1 MSSTSSI
8 RAVLL
13 RFANLFRKRKL
24 DGDLSAEL
32 ESHLQF
38 HIDDNLRAGMSPSE
52 ARRQALLKLGGLQQT
67 TENYRD
73 QRTAAFLESLW
84 RDFSYGVR
92 QLAKSPGFTCVAILT
107 LALGIGANT
116 AIFSFVAGTLLRPFP
131 YREPDRL
138 VQLWSSQPQRGWIR
152 NIVSPSDFYDWK
164 KFNRSFEDLA
174 GYIDVTA
181 NLSDGHGAAVIPGLS
196 VTPNFFSLLG
206 VTPRLGQ
213 SFRGGDDLP
222 GAPPVAIISEG
233 LWKQRFAS
241 DPLIVGK
248 SIRLDSASYT
258 ILGVMPSSSV
268 LQLEGAATA
277 QFWTPYTIDPTLE
290 RGIHAMYVIGRLAPG
305 IPITQAQQEMTLLA
319 SDLERQYPK
328 SNKGWTVLAESLR
341 DSLVGTLRPVLF
353 VLTGAVACVLLIACV
368 NVANL
373 QLSRGSTRQREIALR
388 GALGA
393 GRPRLVRQLLAESFL
408 LALVAG
414 ALGALLANFCVNLLI
429 RLYFSEDPAYDGV
442 HLDARVLIFA
452 IAISVV
458 TVFLSGLAPAF
469 LTSRVKLESALRESS
484 RSSGISGRAR
494 RIRSGLVA
502 AECGLAM
509 LLLVGAGLLTRTFV
523 ALNQVNPG
531 LNPHNVLT
539 FELSLSGSRYKDN
552 ATRVNFYDHFLER
565 ISALPGV
572 EFASL
577 VTRPPFAGYNGWGFV
592 TSENPSPPPDQEPDA
607 SYQVI
612 SPDYFRVLQ
621 IPLIEGR
628 AFLPSDQKGSAPVA
642 IISQITART
651 YWPGK
656 DPLGMTLN
664 PDPKSFPWMTIVG
677 IVGDVRRHGL
687 DADPDP
693 ELFVPYRQYPW
704 QNTPRSF
711 VVRSSVDPVSLTN
724 SIRHVVSEMDSEQ
737 ALDSPRTMEQVIRLR
752 SLSDRSFNMV
762 LLGSLAG
769 IALILAVVG
778 IFGVISYSVTQ
789 RTAELGVRMALGARP
804 ADVLKLVL
812 LQGLRIAAVGIS
824 IGILGSLALT
834 QTMSSLLFRVSA
846 LDPLTFS
853 GVAILLVAV
862 TLLAS
867 YLPARRASKVD
878 PMVALRYE

>member
-1 MSSTSSI
+1 MSSQSSI
-8 RAVLL
+8 RAGLL
-13 RFANLFRKRKL
+13 RLANLFRKRKL

-38 HIDDNLRAGMSPSE
+38 HIDDNLRAGMSPEE
-52 ARRQALLKLGGLQQT
+52 ARRNALLKLGGLQQT

-73 QRTAAFLESLW
+73 QRTSAFLESLW
-84 RDFSYGVR
+84 RDFSYGSR
-92 QLAKSPGFTCVAILT
+92 QLAKSPSFTCVAILT

-131 YREPDRL
+131 YRESDRL
-138 VQLWSSQPQRGWIR
+138 VQLWSSEPQRGWMR

-164 KFNRSFEDLA
+164 KVNRSFEDLA
-174 GYIDVTA
+174 GYIDITA
-181 NLSDGHGAAVIPGLS
+181 NLSGGREAVVIPGLS
-196 VTPNFFSLLG
+196 VTPNFFTLLG
-206 VTPRLGQ
+206 VAPRLGQ
-213 SFRGGDDLP
+213 SFRAGDELP
-222 GAPPVAIISEG
+222 GAAPVAIISEG

-248 SIRLDSASYT
+248 SIRLDSTSYT

-268 LQLEGAATA
+268 LQLEGAPTA

-305 IPITQAQQEMTLLA
+305 VSTTRAQQEMTLIA
-319 SDLERQYPK
+319 SDLEREYPK
-328 SNKGWTVLAESLR
+328 SNAGWTVLVESLR

-368 NVANL
+368 NIANL
-373 QLSRGSTRQREIALR
+373 QLSRGSARQREIALR

-393 GRPRLVRQLLAESFL
+393 GRLRLVRQLLAESFL
-408 LALVAG
+408 LALAAG
-414 ALGALLANFCVNLLI
+414 ALGTLLANFSVNLLV
-429 RLYFSEDPAYDGV
+429 RLYFAEDPAYDAV
-442 HLDARVLIFA
+442 HLDARVLLFT
-452 IAISVV
+452 IAISVI

-469 LTSRVKLESALRESS
+469 LTSNVKLESALRESS
-484 RSSGISGRAR
+484 RGSGISGKAHRM
-494 RIRSGLVA
+494 RSALVA

-509 LLLVGAGLLTRTFV
+509 LLLVGAGLLIRTFV
-523 ALNQVNPG
+523 ALNQINPG

-539 FELSLSGSRYKDN
+539 FELSLSGPRYKDA
-552 ATRVNFYDHFLER
+552 ATRVNFYDRFLER
-565 ISALPGV
+565 IASLPGV
-572 EFASL
+572 ETASL
-577 VTRPPFAGYNGWGFV
+577 VTRPPFDGYNGWGFV
-592 TSENPSPPPDQEPDA
+592 TSEDPSPPPDQAPDA

-621 IPLIEGR
+621 IPIVEGR

-642 IISQITART
+642 IISQTTART
-651 YWPGK
+651 YWNGK

-664 PDPKSFPWMTIVG
+664 PDPQKFPWMTIVG
-677 IVGDVRRHGL
+677 IVGDVRRRGL
-687 DADPDP
+687 DADADP
-693 ELFVPYRQYPW
+693 EVFVPYRQYPW

-711 VVRSSVDPVSLTN
+711 VVRSSVEPVSLTN
-724 SIRHVVSEMDSEQ
+724 SIRHIVSEIDSEQ
-737 ALDSPRTMEQVIRLR
+737 AIDNPRTMEQVIRFR
-752 SLSDRSFNMV
+752 SLSGRSFNMV

-769 IALILAVVG
+769 IALVLAVVG
-778 IFGVISYSVTQ
+778 IFGVISYSVSQ

-804 ADVLKLVL
+804 ADILKLVL
-812 LQGLRIAAVGIS
+812 IQGFRIAALGIS
-824 IGILGSLALT
+824 FGILASLVLT